1 MKKSNKNQ
9 KITKEDLKK
18 FDTKR
23 VIKDLN
29 SITKIVNKI
38 GNLNQD
44 LDDKEANKLKLE
56 LNEIEKYLKG
66 HYKDYFEINDKKIN
80 LKDLDINPDL
90 EEDLDTEK

>member
-29 SITKIVNKI
+29 KLIPYKKLLPKD
-38 GNLNQD
+38 NLD
-44 LDDKEANKLKLE
+44 S
-56 LNEIEKYLKG
+56 
-66 HYKDYFEINDKKIN
+66 KK
-80 LKDLDINPDL
+80 
-90 EEDLDTEK
+90 